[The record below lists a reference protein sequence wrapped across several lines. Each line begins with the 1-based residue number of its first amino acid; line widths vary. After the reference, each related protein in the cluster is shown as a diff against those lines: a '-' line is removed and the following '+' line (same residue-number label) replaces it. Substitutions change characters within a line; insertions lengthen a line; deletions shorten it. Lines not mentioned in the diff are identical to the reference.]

1 MKWADRVGRSVP
13 PTAPSADGSVTRL
26 PDGPLR
32 HTMLESLSGPM
43 RALVSRLAVLAAG
56 VLLGVAAYAAGVG
69 GVAVVPVTVV
79 GVLVVGEISL
89 FVAGED
95 FSS

>member
-1 MKWADRVGRSVP
+1 
-13 PTAPSADGSVTRL
+13 
-26 PDGPLR
+26 
-32 HTMLESLSGPM
+32 MLESLSGPM
-43 RALVSRLAVLAAG
+43 RSLVSRLAVLVAG
-56 VLLGVAAYAAGVG
+56 VLLGIAAYTAGVG

-89 FVAGED
+89 LVAGED

>member
-1 MKWADRVGRSVP
+1 
-13 PTAPSADGSVTRL
+13 
-26 PDGPLR
+26 
-32 HTMLESLSGPM
+32 MLESLSGPM
-43 RALVSRLAVLAAG
+43 RSLVLRLAALAVG

-69 GVAVVPVTVV
+69 GVAVVPVIVV

-95 FSS
+95 LSS